1 MQEHKQKYIW
11 GFWIISFV
19 ITSIFYMGCSGE
31 KTFGNKEEIAG
42 QMSLALQ
49 QKDMYCQKKLE
60 RIDSIRNFL
69 NVNEKRMTDEE
80 KFQINAN
87 LYNEFKLYSFDSA
100 FHYATQLCKIAS
112 SIDSATYM
120 VNAKTKL
127 GYILARGGF
136 FKEAIDS
143 LSSIRI
149 EKKILPAQVLADYYI
164 SFGRAYHDLADYAKD
179 SVFSFKYNQI
189 GNELLIQSLP
199 YLSDSSTIYYV
210 RGKIAL
216 KEDKYVESRQL
227 YQQALELCDTTDM
240 ETLSVLLSTLA
251 FVDRKLGL
259 NDEAIH
265 YYVKA
270 AVNNIRSATK
280 ETVSMR
286 GLATM
291 LYYYKNDVNL
301 ASEYINEA
309 FKDATFYGTRHRINV
324 IGTLLPVFVGEKLDI
339 EQVKRQTFQDS
350 LILISIFVIILVVAI
365 ICILV
370 QMKHLRRSRQL
381 LEKLNLKLSEANRIK
396 NSYIGHYLDATFKL
410 VK

>member
-1 MQEHKQKYIW
+1 MQERGQKYIW

-31 KTFGNKEEIAG
+31 KPFGNKEEIAG

-69 NVNEKRMTDEE
+69 NVNEKRMADEE
-80 KFQINAN
+80 KFLINAN

-112 SIDSATYM
+112 VIDSAAYM

-149 EKKILPAQVLADYYI
+149 EKETLPAQVLADYYI
-164 SFGRAYHDLADYAKD
+164 SFGRVYHDLADYAKD
-179 SVFSFKYNQI
+179 DVFSSKYNQI
-189 GNELLIQSLP
+189 GNELLTESQS

-216 KEDKYVESRQL
+216 KED
-227 YQQALELCDTTDM
+227 LE
-240 ETLSVLLSTLA
+240 
-251 FVDRKLGL
+251 F
-259 NDEAIH
+259 
-265 YYVKA
+265 
-270 AVNNIRSATK
+270 
-280 ETVSMR
+280 
-286 GLATM
+286 
-291 LYYYKNDVNL
+291 NL
-301 ASEYINEA
+301 
-309 FKDATFYGTRHRINV
+309 
-324 IGTLLPVFVGEKLDI
+324 
-339 EQVKRQTFQDS
+339 
-350 LILISIFVIILVVAI
+350 
-365 ICILV
+365 
-370 QMKHLRRSRQL
+370 
-381 LEKLNLKLSEANRIK
+381 
-396 NSYIGHYLDATFKL
+396 
-410 VK
+410 